1 MKRLLPI
8 LLIILLS
15 TPGFAYYSWT
25 GTVDPGT
32 ILYVGNLTVKV
43 DREVSGNRSILS
55 IGDTYVMEG
64 QKKTIQGLTFEV
76 KTFNNKTYVLIT
88 SEKPFEVKF
97 SKATLIGEET
107 EKLKK
112 QVEELKAELESAN
125 KKIKALQ
132 DENARL
138 KRRLSELEK
147 QKQTADVSKLKR
159 QIANLTK
166 ENRALREQIANL
178 TERIN
183 ALLGENE
190 FLKQQNSEYKKL
202 ISSLLKEQA
211 QRSEQDYLE
220 KAKREKLIGSILLKS
235 LVFSLMIV
243 ITAGYLL
250 YRAKRSYEYG
260 GL

>member
-8 LLIILLS
+8 LLIILCIVPVGA
-15 TPGFAYYSWT
+15 TFSWT
-25 GTVDPGT
+25 ASLEPGT
-32 ILYVGNLTVKV
+32 KFYINNLTAIV
-43 DREVSGNRSILS
+43 DFDPRQGKSMLIVNGTHILEGEERTL
-55 IGDTYVMEG
+55 GDM
-64 QKKTIQGLTFEV
+64 TF
-76 KTFNNKTYVLIT
+76 KIMTFNNKTYVSIT
-88 SEKPFEVKF
+88 SSKPFEIRF
-97 SKATLIGEET
+97 SKPTTSRNTSEDEQ
-107 EKLKK
+107 LKK
-112 QVEELKAELESAN
+112 RISELES
-125 KKIKALQ
+125 KVKSLQ

-235 LVFSLMIV
+235 LAFSSMIV
-243 ITAGYLL
+243 ITVGYLL

>member
-64 QKKTIQGLTFEV
+64 QKKTIQELTFEV

-97 SKATLIGEET
+97 SKATLIT

-159 QIANLTK
+159 QIANLTR